1 MIITIYKKV
10 IESSFFISFIFVS
23 HIFLWK
29 FVYSKKNTPYETEFT
44 FFQLKFLLLILLIPA
59 FVKFLTELKNKD
71 YKFIKYFSFFCGFLF
86 LHTGLNLYF
95 DNQQITQ
102 AVLVKTVLLILIFI
116 IAYYYYKEIIK
127 NLDLIINIFL
137 ILFLLSC
144 FISFFDY
151 QKDVPFFCGGI
162 PDIFGLTNKIHGI
175 DPDTPAYA
183 YTLVNKIIA
192 GNYVKISF
200 REFIFLEN
208 SHLGMIAP
216 GVLAYTIFRLFK
228 NFNKFNLITTL
239 LFFIICLFKSSTTL
253 LMGFPIILLGIILFN
268 FKQIPKKVIMIYLII
283 SAGCIYT
290 LTTSFECK
298 TRFNPLY
305 GTTNFFDN
313 KDYPDMD
320 LTHDPSPTLKA
331 GSISS
336 AVTFGSLRIAK
347 ESLVDKPFGWGT
359 NRYIDAYFHYNN
371 IDLMEKFNISF
382 YQSKADLFKLLPKD
396 QHTNRSI
403 DVKLLNSSDA
413 SNNIVKMSVE
423 FGVFGILIFLILFLY
438 TISKSIPIEHKLFFI
453 PIIGTQM
460 LRGAGYFNSGFIML
474 VFVVI
479 IFCLKGRFSHQP

>member
-1 MIITIYKKV
+1 MSRSLYKIILNKYFV
-10 IESSFFISFIFVS
+10 SFIFVS

-59 FVKFLTELKNKD
+59 FIKFLTELKNKD

-102 AVLVKTVLLILIFI
+102 VVLVKTVLLILIFI
-116 IAYYYYKEIIK
+116 VAYYYYKEIIK

-151 QKDVPFFCGGI
+151 QKDAPFFCGGV
-162 PDIFGLTNKIHGI
+162 PDIFELTNKIHVI
-175 DPDTPAYA
+175 DYA
-183 YTLVNKIIA
+183 GSHVTKMIV
-192 GNYVKISF
+192 GNYAKISF

-228 NFNKFNLITTL
+228 NFNKFNLITTI

-253 LMGFPIILLGIILFN
+253 LMGFPTILIGIILFN

-290 LTTSFECK
+290 LTTSYECK
-298 TRFNPLY
+298 TRFNPSY
-305 GTTNFFDN
+305 GATNFFDN

-331 GSISS
+331 GSLSS
-336 AVTFGSLRIAK
+336 AVTFNSLRIAK
-347 ESLVDKPFGWGT
+347 ESILNKPFGWGA

-371 IDLMEKFNISF
+371 IDFMDKFNISF

-396 QHTNRSI
+396 QLTNRSI

-423 FGVFGILIFLILFLY
+423 FGVFVILIFLILFLY
-438 TISKSIPIEHKLFFI
+438 TINKSIPIEHKLFFI
-453 PIIGTQM
+453 PLVGTQ
-460 LRGAGYFNSGFIML
+460 LIRGAGYFNSGFIFIL
-474 VFVVI
+474 LVVI
-479 IFCLKGRFSHQP
+479 LLFLNKRLNQQS

>member
-1 MIITIYKKV
+1 
-10 IESSFFISFIFVS
+10 
-23 HIFLWK
+23 
-29 FVYSKKNTPYETEFT
+29 
-44 FFQLKFLLLILLIPA
+44 
-59 FVKFLTELKNKD
+59 
-71 YKFIKYFSFFCGFLF
+71 FSFFCGFLF

-102 AVLVKTVLLILIFI
+102 VILAKTVLLILIFI
-116 IAYYYYKEIIK
+116 VAYYYYKEIIK

-144 FISFFDY
+144 FISFFNY
-151 QKDVPFFCGGI
+151 QKDAPFFCGGI
-162 PDIFGLTNKIHGI
+162 SDIFGLTYGMHGI
-175 DPDTPAYA
+175 DPDTPAHA
-183 YTLVNKIIA
+183 SAHVTKMIV

-253 LMGFPIILLGIILFN
+253 LMGFSASLIGIILFN

-298 TRFNPLY
+298 TRFNPSY
-305 GTTNFFDN
+305 GATNFFDN

-331 GSISS
+331 GSLSS
-336 AVTFGSLRIAK
+336 
-347 ESLVDKPFGWGT
+347 
-359 NRYIDAYFHYNN
+359 
-371 IDLMEKFNISF
+371 
-382 YQSKADLFKLLPKD
+382 
-396 QHTNRSI
+396 
-403 DVKLLNSSDA
+403 
-413 SNNIVKMSVE
+413 
-423 FGVFGILIFLILFLY
+423 
-438 TISKSIPIEHKLFFI
+438 
-453 PIIGTQM
+453 
-460 LRGAGYFNSGFIML
+460 
-474 VFVVI
+474 
-479 IFCLKGRFSHQP
+479 